1 MFYAIHAVRTRYP
14 SKRSQVSTQIPSFMI
29 EAASEAE
36 ALKIRSVGPW
46 KWQST
51 RFSFPAPPYQW
62 FATGSWERMEATY
75 PNWRQYRWSILIQ
88 PLSNA

>member
-36 ALKIRSVGPW
+36 ALHKANYVMAGGGGVEDTIRGTLEV
-46 KWQST
+46 
-51 RFSFPAPPYQW
+51 AVY
-62 FATGSWERMEATY
+62 A
-75 PNWRQYRWSILIQ
+75 I
-88 PLSNA
+88 